1 MRAYRLYGSFD
12 PEEQYRKTPWRVQSD
27 DHEALEVE
35 ANKWHRL
42 GVWSWWRIVDTA
54 TGETYA
60 EQEY

>member
-1 MRAYRLYGSFD
+1 MR
-12 PEEQYRKTPWRVQSD
+12 T
-27 DHEALEVE
+27 
-35 ANKWHRL
+35 KWHRL